1 MIRPI
6 YREAEDARLED
17 GGNTG
22 LWYDKFC
29 NQWCRNPEKHGLES
43 WTLEAFIVGRGE
55 HREDINP
62 KQDWIKTVTGNKCG
76 DERLLQRTKE
86 RMARLLESAGG
97 ELLFYKLESD
107 FVTGLGRQHPVE
119 NGFAWHPTLGTPYL
133 PGSSVKGVVRAWAAQ
148 WDGADE
154 ATLKRIFGSESKKV
168 ENFQAGSVVFLDAI
182 PSAPVRLKADIMTP
196 HYGPYYQDDTGRT
209 PPADW
214 HSPNPIP
221 FLAVEA
227 GASFVFG
234 VLPRCKEHVADCQKV
249 RAWLEEALEWTGAGA
264 KTAVGYG
271 RFAQDVSAQQK
282 FEKEEEARLEEQRA
296 RQEEERRW
304 REIEV
309 QTQGKSDIYAEI
321 FKASV
326 EGNWRKD
333 KNSFSQPGIIEG
345 WLDRLEAD
353 PQQDAIYLFH
363 GIMRLH
369 YGDVLDNP
377 EATKGKKS
385 KPKHKSRPRE
395 FARRMLRLLEETK

>member
-1 MIRPI
+1 MRPL
-6 YREAEDARLED
+6 YQEAAEARLED

-29 NQWCRNPEKHGLES
+29 DRWKDDFSGLGDEGKKS
-43 WTLEAFIVGRGE
+43 WITE
-55 HREDINP
+55 
-62 KQDWIKTVTGNKCG
+62 VTGNKCG

-86 RMARLLESAGG
+86 RMARLLESADG

-296 RQEEERRW
+296 RQEEEQRRQEIEALTAGKSELYRELYEASVKENW
-304 REIEV
+304 REDREAFV
-309 QTQGKSDIYAEI
+309 R
-321 FKASV
+321 
-326 EGNWRKD
+326 EGV
-333 KNSFSQPGIIEG
+333 IEG
-345 WLDRLEAD
+345 WLERLEAD
-353 PQQDAIYLFH
+353 PQPDATGYL
-363 GIMRLH
+363 RELVELH
-369 YGDVLDNP
+369 FKGLLQNP
-377 EATKGKKS
+377 EARKGKKQ
-385 KPKHKSRPRE
+385 RPVYSQRQRNL
-395 FARRMLRLLEETK
+395 ARRMLRLPEGTE